1 MWAQPM
7 KNTYLKKPTCHG
19 ARGIRVSTVP
29 SSRYVRTS
37 LGAALGSVPAVEVLV
52 PVLKHKPANRRFILF
67 ILCTLFILLLVLLVL
82 LVLL

>member
-1 MWAQPM
+1 MQPGSGRSVT
-7 KNTYLKKPTCHG
+7 KFRFTIVQRR
-19 ARGIRVSTVP
+19 A
-29 SSRYVRTS
+29 
-37 LGAALGSVPAVEVLV
+37 LGATLGSVPAVEVLV